1 LYYKGESYQDAEK
14 THLFDGEYWID
25 MTPTRKM
32 YVTVGTDVANFPSKK
47 YNGAPVRF
55 ETEDL
60 ENGVRTSGNYR
71 EQLYYVYGLD

>member
-1 LYYKGESYQDAEK
+1 
-14 THLFDGEYWID
+14 